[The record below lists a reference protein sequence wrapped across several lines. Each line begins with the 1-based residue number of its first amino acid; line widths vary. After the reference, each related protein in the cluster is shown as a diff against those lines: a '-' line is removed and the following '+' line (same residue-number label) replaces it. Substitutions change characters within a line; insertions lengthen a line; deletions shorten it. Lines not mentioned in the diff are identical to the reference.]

1 MNRLNMAA
9 QFESIVFQVP
19 VDNGVTMGLSITYLS
34 PQEVSLVVV
43 SPDEYTGGIIGLPHV
58 PYFGM
63 PGIFGYY
70 YAGRLTPKFTE
81 YIREFTREWYA
92 KRQAVTERLAPVQE
106 YLAIGLSMKDAE
118 EWIESETG
126 LRFRYEEF
134 SRIFKEILAHM

>member
-19 VDNGVTMGLSITYLS
+19 VDNGVTMGLRITYLS

-58 PYFGM
+58 PCFGM

-70 YAGRLTPKFTE
+70 YAGRLTP
-81 YIREFTREWYA
+81 I
-92 KRQAVTERLAPVQE
+92 QE
-106 YLAIGLSMKDAE
+106 YLAVGVSMKDAE

-126 LRFRYEEF
+126 LRFGYEEF
-134 SRIFKEILAHM
+134 SGIFKEILAHT